1 MDIMGKISM
10 VKMALFKVLYPKEK
24 KEFKWSFC
32 WMLKKKKQGPT
43 YNFEL
48 ALRTV

>member
-1 MDIMGKISM
+1 MDIIGKISM

-32 WMLKKKKQGPT
+32 WMLKKKKTGT
-43 YNFEL
+43 YL
-48 ALRTV
+48 